1 MDDQLRVWCTSDWQ
15 LVLTREGGRNWALAL
30 AFSPSGNFLASASK
44 DETIKVWQV
53 KL

>member
-1 MDDQLRVWCTSDWQ
+1 